1 LVEGEPER
9 TESSWVLAE
18 RGDAMFGVALLF
30 FGYVAP
36 GIVILVISAVVALGF
51 IASHRR
57 DPGGT
62 HVRVALA
69 GEASTGGPRSRPEGT
84 ATAITAAEETSAST
98 EVVAETAAV
107 AGEVRANSMG

>member
-1 LVEGEPER
+1 
-9 TESSWVLAE
+9 
-18 RGDAMFGVALLF
+18 MFGVALLF

-51 IASHRR
+51 IASRTR
-57 DPGGT
+57 DPRPSG
-62 HVRVALA
+62 A
-69 GEASTGGPRSRPEGT
+69 GRGSFYGEPRARPEGT
-84 ATAITAAEETSAST
+84 ATAITAAEETAAST

>member
-1 LVEGEPER
+1 
-9 TESSWVLAE
+9 
-18 RGDAMFGVALLF
+18 MLF

-36 GIVILVISAVVALGF
+36 GIVILVISA
-51 IASHRR
+51 ASRWDSSLR
-57 DPGGT
+57 VRGT

-69 GEASTGGPRSRPEGT
+69 GEASRGEPRARPEGT
-84 ATAITAAEETSAST
+84 ATAITAAEETAAST